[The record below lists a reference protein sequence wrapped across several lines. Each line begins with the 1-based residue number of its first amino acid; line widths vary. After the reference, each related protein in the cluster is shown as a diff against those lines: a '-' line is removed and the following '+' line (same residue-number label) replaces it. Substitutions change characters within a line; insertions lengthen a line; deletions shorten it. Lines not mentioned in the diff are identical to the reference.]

1 MTKITN
7 RWTTI
12 CTVGYDATLAVERTE
27 GNGQK
32 ARGGVCLCQARM
44 SGKNGLRGRKVN
56 TTGGVHQSH
65 REIGYSFALTAD
77 ELRHWESLSNSAK

>member
-1 MTKITN
+1 
-7 RWTTI
+7 
-12 CTVGYDATLAVERTE
+12 
-27 GNGQK
+27 
-32 ARGGVCLCQARM
+32 M
-44 SGKNGLRGRKVN
+44 SDKNGLRGRKVN